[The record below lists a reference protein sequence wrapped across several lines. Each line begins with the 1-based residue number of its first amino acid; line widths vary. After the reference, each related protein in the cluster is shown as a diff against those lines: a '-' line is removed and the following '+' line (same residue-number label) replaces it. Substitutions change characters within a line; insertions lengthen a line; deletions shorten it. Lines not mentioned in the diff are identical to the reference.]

1 MTEDEIILFLEENG
15 FVMEKSLGFPFVKTV
30 IQSGE
35 NILFMAKISDG
46 FFKLVS
52 SITWLE
58 KNICYSSEL
67 KDNLSK
73 LSEMDK
79 IMNVFTAL
87 PILMKTFYKTEEN
100 TAILINTHKG
110 QSYHEFYPIK
120 YSGYGTD
127 RVVRHSYNSY
137 MMPPIRIF
145 YTEGFFKLTRRKY
158 LESSCIVSVSESIYI
173 DDLFDGK
180 YKDKSLDVIEWKVR

>member
-15 FVMEKSLGFPFVKTV
+15 FVMEKSFGFPFVKTV

-35 NILFMAKISDG
+35 NILFTAKMSYGI
-46 FFKLVS
+46 FRIVS
-52 SITWLE
+52 SITCLE
-58 KNICYSSEL
+58 KNMSYSSEL
-67 KDNLSK
+67 KDDLRK
-73 LSEMDK
+73 ILEMDK
-79 IMNVFTAL
+79 VINVFTAL

-100 TAILINTHKG
+100 TAISITTHKG
-110 QSYHEFYPIK
+110 QSYHEVYLMK
-120 YSGYGTD
+120 YSGYGTE

-145 YTEGFFKLTRRKY
+145 YTEGFFKFTRRKN

-180 YKDKSLDVIEWKVR
+180 YKDKSIDTIDWKVW

>member
-35 NILFMAKISDG
+35 NILFIAKISDS

-52 SITWLE
+52 SIACLE
-58 KNICYSSEL
+58 KNIYYSSVL

-73 LSEMDK
+73 ISEMDK

-87 PILMKTFYKTEEN
+87 PILMKTF
-100 TAILINTHKG
+100 L
-110 QSYHEFYPIK
+110 Q
-120 YSGYGTD
+120 D
-127 RVVRHSYNSY
+127 
-137 MMPPIRIF
+137 
-145 YTEGFFKLTRRKY
+145 RRKY
-158 LESSCIVSVSESIYI
+158 NYFNNYTQGTIVS
-173 DDLFDGK
+173 
-180 YKDKSLDVIEWKVR
+180 